1 MDNIIKFPSSVY
13 EKERELKILELDLAI
28 ESLKIKRESQKV
40 KNARR
45 EIFFKKIFWFSSGII
60 VGFLVCLT

>member
-13 EKERELKILELDLAI
+13 EKERDLKILELDLAI
-28 ESLKIKRESQKV
+28 ESLKIKREAQKV

-45 EIFFKKIFWFSSGII
+45 EIFFKKMLWFSTGII
-60 VGFLVCLT
+60 VGFALCLT